1 MSTPQTDSYWRW
13 QQDIV
18 EDYDKMIVSMK
29 DPALHDA
36 LRKIVANPDIHE
48 ATKGQCRA
56 LYSTWKDTQLDHY
69 DDDTAYKQER
79 ETDYAEQQ
87 NAPSE
92 GFTI

>member
-48 ATKGQCRA
+48 ATKG
-56 LYSTWKDTQLDHY
+56 
-69 DDDTAYKQER
+69 
-79 ETDYAEQQ
+79 
-87 NAPSE
+87 
-92 GFTI
+92 